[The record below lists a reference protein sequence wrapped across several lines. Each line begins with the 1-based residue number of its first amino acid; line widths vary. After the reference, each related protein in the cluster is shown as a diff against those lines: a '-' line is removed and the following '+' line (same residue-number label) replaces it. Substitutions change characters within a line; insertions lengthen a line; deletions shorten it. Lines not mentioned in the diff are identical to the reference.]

1 MEGGVEKPKPCKHR
15 TKVEI
20 DADKVAKV
28 VIVGS
33 VLGLG
38 FERTKFFGEEKSEAW
53 KGEIKSPCNMEKP
66 SQKTKEVKNLSNS
79 NDDLNESLSKPSWGE
94 VENEPSKK
102 KKKGKS
108 IGPKRFKKE
117 MMANGEVKHIMEV
130 DKEMAWVEKWPHFA

>member
-1 MEGGVEKPKPCKHR
+1 MQGVWWSSGNMKTNTLGVSQLVLKVGFDPMCKQMEGGVEKPKPCKHR

-79 NDDLNESLSKPSWGE
+79 NDDLNESLSKPS
-94 VENEPSKK
+94 
-102 KKKGKS
+102 
-108 IGPKRFKKE
+108 
-117 MMANGEVKHIMEV
+117 
-130 DKEMAWVEKWPHFA
+130 